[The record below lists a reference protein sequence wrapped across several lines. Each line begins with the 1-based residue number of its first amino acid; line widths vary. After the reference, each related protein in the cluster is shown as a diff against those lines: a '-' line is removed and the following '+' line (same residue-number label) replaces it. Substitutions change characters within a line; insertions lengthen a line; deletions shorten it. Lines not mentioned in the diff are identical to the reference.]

1 MAYPGLFPWLQS
13 LNALAGGFFLLCAFG
28 LVAVRQA
35 QNCLRLFV
43 AQSLF
48 LCLSAF
54 MLGILLHSSDLI
66 AVGIIDFISKPV
78 VIPWLLRRTVG
89 GEVHTRREITQVF
102 NIPTS
107 LLIAL
112 ALTISAYL
120 FATPLLR
127 AGNAGDLI
135 GSNLPIG
142 LAGLLIG
149 AFTMAVRREAVPMAL
164 ALISMENSA
173 FFAGI
178 AIAPD
183 FPLIAEVSI
192 AFDVLILTFLVG
204 LLTRAVRQQ
213 IGTTAVGALTELR
226 EAKKS

>member
-1 MAYPGLFPWLQS
+1 MAYAEVLPWLQS

-28 LVAVRQA
+28 LVAARQV
-35 QNCLRLFV
+35 QNCLRLFI

-54 MLGILLHSSDLI
+54 MLGILLHSRDLI
-66 AVGIIDFISKPV
+66 AVAVIDFISKPV
-78 VIPWLLRRTVG
+78 LIPWLLRRTVG
-89 GEVHTRREITQVF
+89 REVHTRREITQVF

-107 LLIAL
+107 LLVAL
-112 ALTISAYL
+112 ALTIGAYL
-120 FATPLLR
+120 FAMPLLR
-127 AGNAGDLI
+127 AGNAGKLI

-149 AFTMAVRREAVPMAL
+149 AFTVAVRREAVPMVL
-164 ALISMENSA
+164 GLICMENSA

-192 AFDVLILTFLVG
+192 AFDVLILTFIVG
-204 LLTRAVRQQ
+204 LLTRAVHRE
-213 IGTTAVGALTELR
+213 IGTTAVGALTTLR